1 MRHAA
6 LCLLLVLLAGPAAA
20 VLPTHDEPVR
30 TLYLIRHGEYHHGV
44 DTPDEGCLDA
54 LGRQQARLVAE
65 RLDAMPV
72 VFTSLQAS
80 TLCRARET
88 AELIA
93 PHFPDLAPTF
103 HDDIRECTPR
113 TRRADI
119 MADLEAGEADAC
131 EAALSAA
138 WERIARPAAYADAHD
153 IVVCHGNII
162 RWWLCRALDV
172 DPEAWLGMSIANA
185 SLTVLQVRGDGSV
198 KVLSFADSGHI
209 PYGMTTYPGTEA
221 PQ

>member
-1 MRHAA
+1 MRFAVA
-6 LCLLLVLLAGPAAA
+6 SLLVLLLAGAAAA
-20 VLPTHDEPVR
+20 VLPSHEEPVR

-44 DTPDEGCLDA
+44 DAPDEGCLDA

-65 RLDAMPV
+65 RLDALPV
-72 VFTSLQAS
+72 AFTSLQAS

-88 AELIA
+88 AEIVA
-93 PHFPDLAPTF
+93 VRFPELTLTL

-119 MADLEAGEADAC
+119 MERLEPGEAAAC
-131 EAALSAA
+131 EASLIAA
-138 WERIARPAAYADAHD
+138 WERIARPAKGADAHD
-153 IVVCHGNII
+153 IVICHGNII

-172 DPEAWLGMSIANA
+172 APEAWLGLSIANA
-185 SLTVLQVRGDGSV
+185 SLTVMQVRADGSV